1 RVGRVRHRPRVPL
14 LHAHAGRA
22 DTARPR
28 DVEVAARDGCHRPA
42 ARPATPQGLRTRA
55 MSRLRRL
62 LRPRKDEDFA
72 REVEAHLAME
82 IEDQIARGVSPEEA
96 RAAALRAFGNPTRAR
111 EDFRE
116 RSPWFRVDTLWQD
129 VQ

>member
-1 RVGRVRHRPRVPL
+1 
-14 LHAHAGRA
+14 
-22 DTARPR
+22 
-28 DVEVAARDGCHRPA
+28 
-42 ARPATPQGLRTRA
+42 
-55 MSRLRRL
+55 
-62 LRPRKDEDFA
+62 
-72 REVEAHLAME
+72 VEAHLAME

-129 VQ
+129 VQYGGRALRRAPIVVLVAIASLALGIGANTAIFTLVKATILAPL